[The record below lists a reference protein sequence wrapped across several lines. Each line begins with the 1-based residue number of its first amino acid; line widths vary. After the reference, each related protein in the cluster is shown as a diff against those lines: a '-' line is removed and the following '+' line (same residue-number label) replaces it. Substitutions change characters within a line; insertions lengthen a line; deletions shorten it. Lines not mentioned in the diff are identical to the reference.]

1 MRIFISGATGYIGK
15 KIMKKALAMGHEVN
29 ALVRVRPLHFYSRLH
44 YFTGDIT
51 DPSQV
56 LTAMEG
62 CDQAFHA
69 AAFTR
74 MYDKD
79 RSLFYRTNVEGTRNV
94 LQAAH
99 RMGVKKLVFTSSG
112 AVLGPSG
119 KLPVQENDPRLTP
132 FENDYEISKFCAE
145 QLVKEY
151 VEKGLDAVIVRP
163 TRVFGPGVENS
174 SNAVTALVKRMLEW
188 KMAFFPCQ
196 TGLTANYA
204 YIDDVVNGHFQAMEK
219 GSGGNDFNLGG
230 ENISYSDLFAAVKE
244 ESGEKIRLVTVPRIG
259 FTIASF
265 FAQLSSSLTGRNN
278 HFTPRIV
285 KRFYQHRAVSSQK
298 AITDLGY
305 SITPFR
311 KGIKQTID
319 HIKTNSNA

>member
-29 ALVRVRPLHFYSRLH
+29 ALVRVRPLNFYSKLH

-56 LTAMEG
+56 LKAMEG

-99 RMGVKKLVFTSSG
+99 MMGVKKLVFTSSG

-119 KLPVQENDPRLTP
+119 KFPVQENDPRLTP

-163 TRVFGPGVENS
+163 TRVYGPGIENN
-174 SNAVTALVKRMLEW
+174 SNAVTALIRRMLER
-188 KMAFFPCQ
+188 KMAFLPYQ
-196 TGLTANYA
+196 TGLIANYA
-204 YIDDVVNGHFQAMEK
+204 FIDDVVDGHFQAMEK
-219 GSGGNDFNLGG
+219 GYGGNDFNIGG
-230 ENISYSDLFAAVKE
+230 ENISYADLFSAVKQA
-244 ESGEKIRLVTVPRIG
+244 SGENIKLVPVPRLG

-265 FAQLSSSLTGRNN
+265 FVQIASALTGRNT

-285 KRFYQHRAVSSQK
+285 KRFYQHRAVSCQK
-298 AITDLGY
+298 AVTDLGY

-311 KGIKQTID
+311 EGIKQTID
-319 HIKTNSNA
+319 YIKLKRHA